1 FFEETNQYISGFVIS
16 SDEAGNFFE
25 EIIIQNNAENP
36 TRGVKV
42 LIDVNPLYT
51 RYEVGRKVF
60 VKLDGLTV
68 GLNSGVLTLGFGGN
82 GEDIEKISGPLEEE
96 YIVRSNET
104 ATIVPTVK
112 TLSQLSN
119 RDLNTLIQL
128 PNAQF
133 TESELGLGFAN
144 QVGDQFDGDRTIE
157 SCSDDGGSILF
168 QTSTF
173 ADFKG
178 VSLPQGAGSLTA
190 VFQKD
195 FFGEVYSL
203 AVRDL
208 SDLDFSGNR
217 CEPSLLNP
225 GLEATT
231 TFDAVYSRYNQ
242 EGGYVEFSEDE
253 DELVIEGYVIS
264 SDEKGNFFEEII
276 IQNTP
281 LTTEIGPNNP
291 RLGLRVILNRGD
303 IYQDLPVGR
312 KVYIKL
318 NGLAADI
325 DSGSLTIGYPNVSEI
340 VQLPEGV
347 IDLHVVPG
355 EEIAELIP
363 LMASANELSEGD
375 INTLVQLSNMQF
387 VQSQLGLTFAGE
399 PADEFDGERNLESCD
414 ETGDIRLFTSTFAL
428 FKSQLLPEASGT
440 VTAVYTK
447 DFFGE
452 ENILV
457 VRDTEDFSFSGPR
470 CDPIV
475 FGCDGPSGGG
485 SIFWSEDFEQFNAIE
500 DYVTAGWT
508 NVNVNGGS
516 TLWVIGNFDGT
527 NYAQISGF
535 NSGEADIETWLVT
548 PGIDMDNTTEEEL
561 TMDIQTSYDNGE
573 ILGVVFSTNFTGDV
587 TTADWQALDV
597 DIPTGPAGGFGTF
610 VTVDPVNISCIE
622 GTMYLAFVYRGSDPS
637 ATTRYHID
645 NIEITG
651 N

>member
-1 FFEETNQYISGFVIS
+1 MKIFKIKNLFALLLTAMVAVSCVKSDDFDIPNTETGEVNIDGTIIDIDDLYDLWAQEVATNQANTLFFEETNQYISGFVIS

-253 DELVIEGYVIS
+253 DELVIEGYVIGACQS
-264 SDEKGNFFEEII
+264 S
-276 IQNTP
+276 
-281 LTTEIGPNNP
+281 
-291 RLGLRVILNRGD
+291 
-303 IYQDLPVGR
+303 
-312 KVYIKL
+312 
-318 NGLAADI
+318 
-325 DSGSLTIGYPNVSEI
+325 
-340 VQLPEGV
+340 
-347 IDLHVVPG
+347 
-355 EEIAELIP
+355 
-363 LMASANELSEGD
+363 LS
-375 INTLVQLSNMQF
+375 SNDHD
-387 VQSQLGLTFAGE
+387 A
-399 PADEFDGERNLESCD
+399 
-414 ETGDIRLFTSTFAL
+414 
-428 FKSQLLPEASGT
+428 
-440 VTAVYTK
+440 
-447 DFFGE
+447 
-452 ENILV
+452 
-457 VRDTEDFSFSGPR
+457 
-470 CDPIV
+470 
-475 FGCDGPSGGG
+475 
-485 SIFWSEDFEQFNAIE
+485 
-500 DYVTAGWT
+500 
-508 NVNVNGGS
+508 
-516 TLWVIGNFDGT
+516 
-527 NYAQISGF
+527 
-535 NSGEADIETWLVT
+535 
-548 PGIDMDNTTEEEL
+548 
-561 TMDIQTSYDNGE
+561 
-573 ILGVVFSTNFTGDV
+573 
-587 TTADWQALDV
+587 
-597 DIPTGPAGGFGTF
+597 
-610 VTVDPVNISCIE
+610 
-622 GTMYLAFVYRGSDPS
+622 
-637 ATTRYHID
+637 
-645 NIEITG
+645 
-651 N
+651 